1 MEHSSGT
8 ALTDG
13 RPPQQD
19 RRRSRW
25 LFAAGIVMVVLAG
38 AAVAVAFALVR
49 SPGGQSL
56 RPSGIPASIT
66 DSQVNLM
73 GLSPVQARPAPGFT
87 LTDQAGRTLSL
98 ADLRGKVVILE
109 FMDPHCTDICPIVSA
124 EYVDAYRDLGPLAA
138 KVVFAAVNVNQYHAA
153 VADML
158 AFSREHQLIT
168 LPSWHFFTG
177 PVAALRTVWGDYNVQ
192 VAAPNPDADI
202 VHSSVVY
209 FIDPAGR
216 ERFIASPMADHSAS
230 GTAYLPSGQIA
241 EWGQGIAQVA
251 RQLAR

>member
-1 MEHSSGT
+1 
-8 ALTDG
+8 
-13 RPPQQD
+13 
-19 RRRSRW
+19 
-25 LFAAGIVMVVLAG
+25 VV
-38 AAVAVAFALVR
+38 
-49 SPGGQSL
+49 
-56 RPSGIPASIT
+56 
-66 DSQVNLM
+66 
-73 GLSPVQARPAPGFT
+73 
-87 LTDQAGRTLSL
+87 
-98 ADLRGKVVILE
+98 LE

-216 ERFIASPMADHSAS
+216 ERFIASPMADHTAD
-230 GTAYLPSGQIA
+230 GTSYLPSGQIT

-251 RQLAR
+251 RQLAS